1 METDNFLIN
10 PFGLMYH
17 EITASSLV
25 KVDMLGQVVDPGTT
39 TYSPNVAGLTLHSA
53 IHHCRPDAKCIVHIH
68 NADVV
73 AVSEA
78 LYRSQNKPISP
89 KTIAVVPCAFAVL
102 FNLSKET

>member
-39 TYSPNVAGLTLHSA
+39 TYGPNVAGLTLHSA
-53 IHHCRPDAKCIVHIH
+53 IHHCRPDAKCIIHIH
-68 NADVV
+68 TPDVV
-73 AVSEA
+73 AVSVF
-78 LYRSQNKPISP
+78 LFLS
-89 KTIAVVPCAFAVL
+89 VL
-102 FNLSKET
+102 GRFCT